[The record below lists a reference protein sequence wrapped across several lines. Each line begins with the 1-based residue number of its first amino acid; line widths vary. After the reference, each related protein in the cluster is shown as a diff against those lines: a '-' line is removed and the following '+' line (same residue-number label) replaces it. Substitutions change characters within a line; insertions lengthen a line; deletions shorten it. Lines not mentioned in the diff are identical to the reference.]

1 MPPDIKQIIL
11 IKYECKVV
19 IQLHTCI
26 LQGSAAT
33 DIRGGGILIPAP
45 SQFISELNTEKII
58 KSALYLP
65 IYRKNKSGLHF

>member
-1 MPPDIKQIIL
+1 MPPDIKQIFL

-19 IQLHTCI
+19 QLHTCI

-45 SQFISELNTEKII
+45 SQFISEFKYWEN
-58 KSALYLP
+58 Y
-65 IYRKNKSGLHF
+65 